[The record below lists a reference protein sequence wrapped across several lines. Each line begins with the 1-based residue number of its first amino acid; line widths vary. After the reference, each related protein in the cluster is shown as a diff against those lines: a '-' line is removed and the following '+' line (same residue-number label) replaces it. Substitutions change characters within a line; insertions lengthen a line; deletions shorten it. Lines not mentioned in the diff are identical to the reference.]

1 MTSISNFESLPDELL
16 LEVCKYLLCVDVL
29 FSFYNLNTRMT
40 CMISDYYRHVSLH
53 KASYT
58 QSHELCSK
66 ILPNI
71 GAQIKTLIIDNCYS
85 ALQAIAFPKYFQNS
99 LSLYFPELQKIILV
113 SFRPDPLLVF
123 LKILN

>member
-29 FSFYNLNTRMT
+29 FSFDNLNTRMT

-71 GAQIKTLIIDNCYS
+71 GAQIKTLIIDNFYS
-85 ALQAIAFPKYFQNS
+85 
-99 LSLYFPELQKIILV
+99 
-113 SFRPDPLLVF
+113 
-123 LKILN
+123 